1 MENKRRLDYCEYGC
15 EYGCEYS
22 RDYLESLTVIALSA

>member
-1 MENKRRLDYCEYGC
+1 MENKRRLDYC